1 MSFNNTINDEGSS
14 SEIIFYVLMIPF
26 MICGLVIIYKFITF
40 IFKCICISILNIF
53 YKLGIEKC
61 NPDLWFKDEDEER
74 TRTIR
79 IIETKTY
86 KFEENENKE
95 LNCSI
100 CLGDFELEEEIVILS
115 CKHEFHKLCVQEWF
129 RENIGKNQTCP
140 NCRNNLN
147 YIIV

>member
-1 MSFNNTINDEGSS
+1 MSFNITINDESSS

-26 MICGLVIIYKFITF
+26 MICGLVIIYKFISF

-53 YKLGIEKC
+53 YRLGIEKC

-86 KFEENENKE
+86 KFEENEK
-95 LNCSI
+95 I
-100 CLGDFELEEEIVILS
+100 
-115 CKHEFHKLCVQEWF
+115 
-129 RENIGKNQTCP
+129 
-140 NCRNNLN
+140 RN
-147 YIIV
+147 

>member
-1 MSFNNTINDEGSS
+1 MSFNYTINDENSS

-26 MICGLVIIYKFITF
+26 MICVLGIIYKFLMF
-40 IFKCICISILNIF
+40 ILQCIGIFILNIF

-61 NPDLWFKDEDEER
+61 NPSLWFKDEDEEK

-100 CLGDFELEEEIVILS
+100 CLGDFESEEEIVVLS
-115 CKHEFHKLCVQEWF
+115 CKHEFHKTCAQQWF

-140 NCRNNLN
+140 NCRNNLK
-147 YIIV
+147 YLIV